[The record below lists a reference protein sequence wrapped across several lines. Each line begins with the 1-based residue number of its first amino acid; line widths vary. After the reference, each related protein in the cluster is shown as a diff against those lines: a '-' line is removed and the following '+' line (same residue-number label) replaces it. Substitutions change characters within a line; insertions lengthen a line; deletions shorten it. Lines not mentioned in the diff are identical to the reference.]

1 MSIQAIPRYLWE
13 HCEVPSCNDTGKYPE
28 HDSTCDGTCKNCPVP
43 VQCEFCYT
51 NPNSV
56 FNQQQLINAGN
67 DEYDEGY
74 LPL

>member
-1 MSIQAIPRYLWE
+1 MSIKAIPRHLWE
-13 HCEVPSCNDTGKYPE
+13 D
-28 HDSTCDGTCKNCPVP
+28 CDCGNVGWYADCCHNEFDQWQEQ

-67 DEYDEGY
+67 DEYDEDS
-74 LPL
+74 LPF